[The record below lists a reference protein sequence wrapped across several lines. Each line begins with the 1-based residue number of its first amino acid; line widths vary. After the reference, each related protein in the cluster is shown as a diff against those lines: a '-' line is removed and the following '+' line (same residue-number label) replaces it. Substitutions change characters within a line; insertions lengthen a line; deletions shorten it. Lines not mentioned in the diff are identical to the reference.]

1 MRNYLKTHRVSNPGD
16 KMKDEEA
23 TIWRAGMQIPR
34 GSEGDA
40 EVRSLKVTNKGLR
53 LPGSPS
59 VDSLQNHSDTQI
71 PRCI

>member
-1 MRNYLKTHRVSNPGD
+1 MRNYLKTQSVSNPGD

-23 TIWRAGMQIPR
+23 TKWMAGMQIPR

-40 EVRSLKVTNKGLR
+40 EARSLKVTNKGLR
-53 LPGSPS
+53 LPGPPS
-59 VDSLQNHSDTQI
+59 VDSLQNHSDTQM